1 MTGYVYGASRK
12 GRHVPTATEASV
24 ARAITTPDSVT
35 GRRQHEGMVAWQ
47 ARAVLDV
54 VTTAVREG
62 REPFAGLR
70 DDAVAEGREDERERL
85 LARLGARAGK
95 GDDLAAFVADIV
107 REHT

>member
-12 GRHVPTATEASV
+12 GRHVPTATEANV

-35 GRRQHEGMVAWQ
+35 GRRQHEAHAAWQ

-54 VTTAVREG
+54 IVKAIREG
-62 REPFAGLR
+62 RELFAGIW
-70 DDAVAEGREDERERL
+70 DDTVAAGREDERQRL
-85 LARLGARAGK
+85 LTRLRASAGQ
-95 GDDLAAFVADIV
+95 GDDLAALIADIV